1 MDRKRLTQQQ
11 GMCVRLL
18 REEGAKQFSGVRALH
33 GDGRERR
40 KADAGLKEHI
50 LRDSCCLIQ
59 SQPVFR
65 MMTEPLQM
73 AEGNQLANHIVV
85 RY

>member
-1 MDRKRLTQQQ
+1 M
-11 GMCVRLL
+11 
-18 REEGAKQFSGVRALH
+18 SGYSGKKVLSSSMVSGH
-33 GDGRERR
+33 CTGDGRERW

-50 LRDSCCLIQ
+50 LWDSCCLIQ

-73 AEGNQLANHIVV
+73 AEGSQLANHIVV